1 MSEVTQHKGTAK
13 LTKSKNIRMKRK
25 FKQLIRNMHLEFEL
39 CNGWYFH

>member
-13 LTKSKNIRMKRK
+13 LAKSKSNRKKTK
-25 FKQLIRNMHLEFEL
+25 FKLLIRNMYLEFEL